1 MTLRWPPL
9 HTKPG
14 RPILTARGLTV
25 AGRLERPVD
34 VRLRGGDRLLVTGA
48 NGAGKSTLLAVLAGD
63 VRPTVGQLLVHP
75 TARLAYLAQE
85 LPDWSAE
92 LTAKEI
98 HRLRVE
104 ALLARGRIG
113 TESHAVSLTGS
124 GLLEPNAVRTPV
136 GRLSLGQQRRLH
148 LALCL
153 VEQPALL
160 LLDEPTNHLSAGL
173 VDDLTTAL
181 RGTPAAVVVATH
193 DRQMLHDLSSWPRLE
208 LDRS

>member
-1 MTLRWPPL
+1 MPLRS
-9 HTKPG
+9 
-14 RPILTARGLTV
+14 A
-25 AGRLERPVD
+25 
-34 VRLRGGDRLLVTGA
+34 
-48 NGAGKSTLLAVLAGD
+48 
-63 VRPTVGQLLVHP
+63 
-75 TARLAYLAQE
+75 ARLAYLAQE

-104 ALLARGRIG
+104 ALLAGGRIG